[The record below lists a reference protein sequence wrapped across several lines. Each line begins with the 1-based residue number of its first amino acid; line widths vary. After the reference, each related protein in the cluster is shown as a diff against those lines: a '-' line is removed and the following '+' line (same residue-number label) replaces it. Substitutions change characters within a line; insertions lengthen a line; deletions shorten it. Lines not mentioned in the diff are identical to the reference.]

1 MLGASESMHWVLL
14 HEWSTCPGL
23 AKKLLLITTLWMSK
37 PQPNLIIQPGQI
49 YQTECQDKSRTS
61 SLQWH
66 NFLRINK
73 MYNTFITSSISN
85 IVNRS

>member
-1 MLGASESMHWVLL
+1 
-14 HEWSTCPGL
+14 
-23 AKKLLLITTLWMSK
+23 MSK
-37 PQPNLIIQPGQI
+37 PQPNLIVQSGQI

-73 MYNTFITSSISN
+73 MYNTFITSSVSN
-85 IVNRS
+85 IITEAKDDCEKNES